1 MLRSFKKNREE
12 GFASIVEVAVT
23 AVIFILATA
32 GILSTVSM
40 LRPHGQQSSK
50 KIEAA
55 YIGKGIMDDLRREVN
70 ATTTAGQEFFGPK
83 LALGAY
89 GPTVISGYTVNY
101 TVAEA
106 NPGDPNLLKLTM
118 TITWPDP

>member
-1 MLRSFKKNREE
+1 MLRNLKKERME

-40 LRPHGQQSSK
+40 LKPHGRESTK

-55 YIGKGIMDDLRREVN
+55 YIGKGIIDQLRKEVH
-70 ATTTAGQEFFGPK
+70 AT
-83 LALGAY
+83 
-89 GPTVISGYTVNY
+89 
-101 TVAEA
+101 
-106 NPGDPNLLKLTM
+106 PGSLFESC
-118 TITWPDP
+118 

>member
-1 MLRSFKKNREE
+1 MLRNLKKERRE

-40 LRPHGQQSSK
+40 LKPHGRESTK

-55 YIGKGIMDDLRREVN
+55 YIGKGIIDQLRKEVHATPGSLFGSNLSIGTHTLTPIGDYNVTYVITAPTSDLR
-70 ATTTAGQEFFGPK
+70 Q
-83 LALGAY
+83 
-89 GPTVISGYTVNY
+89 
-101 TVAEA
+101 
-106 NPGDPNLLKLTM
+106 LTM
-118 TITWPDP
+118 NITWPDP